1 MARIVLASGSPRRQ
15 ELLTRIGIRDFTVRV
30 PQVEEW
36 YPQGL
41 TPPEIAGGRREMAQ
55 ATVYQKH
62 RSMLNRK
69 MTYMG

>member
-36 YPQGL
+36 YPDGL
-41 TPPEIAGGRREMAQ
+41 TPEEIASNAAAAAGYRRESQLYKAGE
-55 ATVYQKH
+55 
-62 RSMLNRK
+62 L
-69 MTYMG
+69 